1 MAAGRALHIFYT
13 CTSLAPRPRL
23 PCTACA
29 YAQADTALVV
39 LEVIF
44 VVWFGIEMSIK
55 IGGSGLFVYLQA
67 TDRSLAHAIVHGPLS
82 H

>member
-1 MAAGRALHIFYT
+1 M
-13 CTSLAPRPRL
+13 
-23 PCTACA
+23 
-29 YAQADTALVV
+29 

-55 IGGSGLFVYLQA
+55 IGGSGLLVYLQA
-67 TDRSLAHAIVHGPLS
+67 TDRSLVRTVIHGPLS

>member
-1 MAAGRALHIFYT
+1 
-13 CTSLAPRPRL
+13 
-23 PCTACA
+23 
-29 YAQADTALVV
+29 V

-67 TDRSLAHAIVHGPLS
+67 EDRSVVSAIIHGPLPRELT
-82 H
+82 